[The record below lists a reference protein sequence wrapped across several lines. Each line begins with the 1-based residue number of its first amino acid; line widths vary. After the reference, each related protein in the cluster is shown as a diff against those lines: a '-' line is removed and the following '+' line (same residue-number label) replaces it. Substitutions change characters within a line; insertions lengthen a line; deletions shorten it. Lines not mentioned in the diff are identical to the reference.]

1 MFKTILITVIARFCW
16 LKPGN
21 GLQVVYIWFYLI
33 MHYFDTQSDK
43 ALVFFHTFK
52 QGSGEAFCN
61 MVSDTTEYYTVIK
74 CWTYVNAEV
83 AVLCF

>member
-1 MFKTILITVIARFCW
+1 
-16 LKPGN
+16 
-21 GLQVVYIWFYLI
+21 

-74 CWTYVNAEV
+74 C
-83 AVLCF
+83 